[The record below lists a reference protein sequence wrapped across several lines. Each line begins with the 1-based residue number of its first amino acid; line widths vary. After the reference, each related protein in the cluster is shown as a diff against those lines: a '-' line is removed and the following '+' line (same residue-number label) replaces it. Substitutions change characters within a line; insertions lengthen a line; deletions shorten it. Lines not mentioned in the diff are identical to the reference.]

1 MPTNKNLYLV
11 LVSLTCCRE
20 WISLAC
26 SARFLNCTLAW
37 FILCRSFMGLSWMFR
52 SKKHGSIMQLFNI
65 TDIAMI
71 SVLTSVVICI
81 LIKLCW
87 GFALKFYFE
96 QNMLWFQWN
105 TFCCH
110 ETSWK
115 ILGASFSIGSLL
127 TKVVGGGNLQREET
141 CSYCIHRQWIIN
153 NTISLAQ
160 TSKRILKKYEVTL
173 IRKI

>member
-1 MPTNKNLYLV
+1 MPTNKILYLV

-52 SKKHGSIMQLFNI
+52 SKNDLCVNI
-65 TDIAMI
+65 SCHLHIDQT
-71 SVLTSVVICI
+71 L
-81 LIKLCW
+81 LR
-87 GFALKFYFE
+87 
-96 QNMLWFQWN
+96 
-105 TFCCH
+105 FC
-110 ETSWK
+110 SK
-115 ILGASFSIGSLL
+115 ILFWTKYGMVSMEYILL
-127 TKVVGGGNLQREET
+127 SWDKLKDLRGKFFNRQLTHKGGGGGGNLQREET

>member
-1 MPTNKNLYLV
+1 MPTNKILYLV

-52 SKKHGSIMQLFNI
+52 SKNDLCVNI
-65 TDIAMI
+65 SCHLHIDQT
-71 SVLTSVVICI
+71 L
-81 LIKLCW
+81 LR
-87 GFALKFYFE
+87 
-96 QNMLWFQWN
+96 
-105 TFCCH
+105 FC
-110 ETSWK
+110 SK
-115 ILGASFSIGSLL
+115 ILFWTKYGMVSMEYILL
-127 TKVVGGGNLQREET
+127 SWDKLKDLRGKFFNRQLLSSPPPPPPKVAGEGGNLQREET

-160 TSKRILKKYEVTL
+160 TSERILKKYEVTL